1 MYSIYKVTNKV
12 NNKFY
17 IGITKRDI
25 KRRLKEHMYN
35 NDTGLSAPIK
45 KYGIDN
51 FIIETI
57 DTAKSFNEMEKKEIN
72 YIKELNPHYNLSSG
86 GTTCFQHSNTTKKK
100 ISKSLKK
107 DGLMKW
113 SDERKEYYS
122 KMFSGKNNPMY
133 GKTSWLGKKHKKES
147 LEKMTNSK
155 LGNKN
160 PMFGRKHSEETRKKI
175 KQAWLRHKQKRSANV
190 W

>member
-25 KRRLKEHMYN
+25 KLRLKEHMYN
-35 NDTGLSAPIK
+35 GDTGLSAPIK
-45 KYGIDN
+45 KYGIEN
-51 FIIETI
+51 FVIQTI
-57 DTAKSFNEMEKKEIN
+57 DTAKTF
-72 YIKELNPHYNLSSG
+72 KELENKEVKLIKRLKPDYNQASG
-86 GTTCFQHSNTTKKK
+86 GVTCFEHSDKSKEK
-100 ISKSLKK
+100 ISFSLKK
-107 DGLMKW
+107 LNRKW
-113 SDERKEYYS
+113 SKEKKEYYS
-122 KMFSGKNNPMY
+122 KLFSGKNNPMY
-133 GKTSWLGKKHKKES
+133 GKTPWLGKKHKKET

-155 LGNKN
+155 IGEKN